1 MLYLILMKT
10 EIDPKTTERAQSFE
24 IWKNAPMPKVTLV
37 KTFDVSRLVR
47 FSRRKGLK
55 INMLMCWCIA
65 RAAKDIKE
73 FYMLPMGEKYLKYDR
88 LAVNI
93 VVPVRNGGV
102 TLCDI
107 PFSED
112 LKQFNDDYQRLTQIV
127 HETGEPH
134 NLSDDYMV
142 ISTSALPDCEID
154 TVVSIYAEVFNTP
167 FLAWG
172 KYRRHLFK
180 TLLPI
185 SFQFHH
191 AQLDGLEAAKF
202 LNTLQ
207 AEFKKVNI

>member
-1 MLYLILMKT
+1 MKT

-37 KTFDVSRLVR
+37 KTFDVGRVVRL
-47 FSRRKGLK
+47 SQRKGLK
-55 INMLMCWCIA
+55 LNMLMCWCIA

-73 FYMLPMGEKYLKYDR
+73 FYML
-88 LAVNI
+88 
-93 VVPVRNGGV
+93 
-102 TLCDI
+102 
-107 PFSED
+107 S
-112 LKQFNDDYQRLTQIV
+112 DDYLRLTQEV

-154 TVVSIYAEVFNTP
+154 AVVSIYAEVFNTP

-172 KYRRHLFK
+172 KCRHRLFK
-180 TLLPI
+180 TVLPI

-191 AQLDGLEAAKF
+191 AQMDGLEAAHF
-202 LNTLQ
+202 LNALQ
-207 AEFKKVNI
+207 AEFKKLSI

>member
-1 MLYLILMKT
+1 MKT

-37 KTFDVSRLVR
+37 KTFDVGRVVRL
-47 FSRRKGLK
+47 SRRKGLK
-55 INMLMCWCIA
+55 LNMLICWCIA
-65 RAAKDIKE
+65 RAAKDLKE
-73 FYMLPMGEKYLKYDR
+73 FYMLPMGECYLKYDR
-88 LAVNI
+88 LAVNV
-93 VVPVRNGGV
+93 VVPVKNGGV

-107 PFSED
+107 PFMDD
-112 LKQFNDDYQRLTQIV
+112 LKQFNDDYLRLTQTA

-172 KYRRHLFK
+172 KCWHRLFK
-180 TLLPI
+180 TVLPI

-191 AQLDGLEAAKF
+191 AQMDGLEAAHF
-202 LNTLQ
+202 LNGLQ
-207 AEFKKVNI
+207 AEFKKLSI

>member
-1 MLYLILMKT
+1 MKT

-37 KTFDVSRLVR
+37 KTFDVGRVVRL
-47 FSRRKGLK
+47 SRRKGLK
-55 INMLMCWCIA
+55 LNMLIYWCIA
-65 RAAKDIKE
+65 RAAKDLKE
-73 FYMLPMGEKYLKYDR
+73 FYMLPMGERYLKYDR
-88 LAVNI
+88 LAVNV
-93 VVPVRNGGV
+93 VVPVKNGGV

-107 PFSED
+107 PFSDD
-112 LKQFNDDYQRLTQIV
+112 LKQFNDDYLRLTQTV

-172 KYRRHLFK
+172 KYRHRLFK
-180 TLLPI
+180 TVLPI

-191 AQLDGLEAAKF
+191 AQMDGLEAAHF
-202 LNTLQ
+202 LNDLQ
-207 AEFKKVNI
+207 AEFKKLSI

>member
-1 MLYLILMKT
+1 
-10 EIDPKTTERAQSFE
+10 
-24 IWKNAPMPKVTLV
+24 
-37 KTFDVSRLVR
+37 
-47 FSRRKGLK
+47 
-55 INMLMCWCIA
+55 
-65 RAAKDIKE
+65 
-73 FYMLPMGEKYLKYDR
+73 MLPMGERYLKYDR
-88 LAVNI
+88 LAVNV
-93 VVPVRNGGV
+93 VVPVKSGGV

-112 LKQFNDDYQRLTQIV
+112 IKQFNEDYLRLTQQV
-127 HETGEPH
+127 YDTGEAH

-154 TVVSIYAEVFNTP
+154 AVVSIYAEVFNTP

-172 KYRRHLFK
+172 KCRRRLFK

-191 AQLDGLEAAKF
+191 AQMDGLEAAQF

-207 AEFKKVNI
+207 AVFKCRW

>member
-1 MLYLILMKT
+1 MKT

-24 IWKNAPMPKVTLV
+24 IWKNTPMPKVTLV
-37 KTFDVSRLVR
+37 KTFNVGRVVRL
-47 FSRRKGLK
+47 SRRKGLK
-55 INMLMCWCIA
+55 LNMLMCWCIA

-73 FYMLPMGEKYLKYDR
+73 FYMLPMGEHYWKYDR
-88 LAVNI
+88 LAVNM
-93 VVPVRNGGV
+93 VVPIKNGGV

-107 PFSED
+107 PFSDD
-112 LKQFNDDYQRLTQIV
+112 LKQFNEDYLRLTQMV

-134 NLSDDYMV
+134 NLSDDHMV

-172 KYRRHLFK
+172 KCRRRLFK
-180 TLLPI
+180 TVLHI

-191 AQLDGLEAAKF
+191 AQMDGLEAAHF
-202 LNTLQ
+202 LNALQ
-207 AEFKKVNI
+207 AEFNKVSI

>member
-1 MLYLILMKT
+1 MKT

-37 KTFDVSRLVR
+37 KTFNVGRVVRL
-47 FSRRKGLK
+47 SQRKGLK
-55 INMLMCWCIA
+55 LNMLMCWCIA

-73 FYMLPMGEKYLKYDR
+73 FYMLPMGERYLKYDR
-88 LAVNI
+88 LAVNV
-93 VVPVRNGGV
+93 VVPVKNGGV

-107 PFSED
+107 PFSDD
-112 LKQFNDDYQRLTQIV
+112 LKQFNDDYLRLTQKV
-127 HETGEPH
+127 HVTGEPH
-134 NLSDDYMV
+134 NLSDDCMV

-172 KYRRHLFK
+172 KCRRRLFK
-180 TLLPI
+180 TVLPI

-191 AQLDGLEAAKF
+191 AQMDGLEAAHF
-202 LNTLQ
+202 LKALQ

>member
-1 MLYLILMKT
+1 MKT

-37 KTFDVSRLVR
+37 KTFDVGRVVRL
-47 FSRRKGLK
+47 SQRKGLK
-55 INMLMCWCIA
+55 LNMLMCWCIA

-73 FYMLPMGEKYLKYDR
+73 FYMLPMGERYLKYDR
-88 LAVNI
+88 LAVNV

-107 PFSED
+107 PFSDD
-112 LKQFNDDYQRLTQIV
+112 LRQFNDDYLRLTQMV

-134 NLSDDYMV
+134 NLSDDY
-142 ISTSALPDCEID
+142 A
-154 TVVSIYAEVFNTP
+154 VVSIYAEVFNTP

-172 KYRRHLFK
+172 KCRHRLFK
-180 TLLPI
+180 TVLPI

-191 AQLDGLEAAKF
+191 AQMDGIEAAHF
-202 LNTLQ
+202 LNVLQ
-207 AEFKKVNI
+207 AEFKKVSI

>member
-24 IWKNAPMPKVTLV
+24 IWKNAPMPKVTIV

-93 VVPVRNGGV
+93 VVPVGMEV
-102 TLCDI
+102 
-107 PFSED
+107 SH
-112 LKQFNDDYQRLTQIV
+112 Y
-127 HETGEPH
+127 
-134 NLSDDYMV
+134 V
-142 ISTSALPDCEID
+142 ISR
-154 TVVSIYAEVFNTP
+154 
-167 FLAWG
+167 FL
-172 KYRRHLFK
+172 R
-180 TLLPI
+180 TLSSSMTTI
-185 SFQFHH
+185 S
-191 AQLDGLEAAKF
+191 D
-202 LNTLQ
+202 
-207 AEFKKVNI
+207 

>member
-1 MLYLILMKT
+1 MKT

-37 KTFDVSRLVR
+37 KTFDVGHVVRL
-47 FSRRKGLK
+47 SKRKGLK
-55 INMLMCWCIA
+55 LNMLICWCIA
-65 RAAKDIKE
+65 RAAKDLKE
-73 FYMLPMGEKYLKYDR
+73 FYMLPMGERYLKYDR
-88 LAVNI
+88 LAVNV
-93 VVPVRNGGV
+93 VVPVKNGGV

-107 PFSED
+107 PFMDD
-112 LKQFNDDYQRLTQIV
+112 LKQFNDDYLRLTQAA

-134 NLSDDYMV
+134 NLSDDHMV

-172 KYRRHLFK
+172 KYRHRLFK
-180 TLLPI
+180 TVLPI

-191 AQLDGLEAAKF
+191 AQMDGLEAAHF
-202 LNTLQ
+202 LNDLQ
-207 AEFKKVNI
+207 AEFKKLSI

>member
-1 MLYLILMKT
+1 MKT

-37 KTFDVSRLVR
+37 KTFDVGRVVRL
-47 FSRRKGLK
+47 SRRKGLK
-55 INMLMCWCIA
+55 LNMLICWCIA
-65 RAAKDIKE
+65 RAAKDLKE
-73 FYMLPMGEKYLKYDR
+73 FYMLPMGERYLKYDR
-88 LAVNI
+88 LAVNV
-93 VVPVRNGGV
+93 VVPVKNGGV

-107 PFSED
+107 PFMDD
-112 LKQFNDDYQRLTQIV
+112 LKQFNDDYLRLTQTA

-172 KYRRHLFK
+172 KYRHKLFK
-180 TLLPI
+180 TVLPI

-191 AQLDGLEAAKF
+191 AQMDGLEAAHF
-202 LNTLQ
+202 LNDLQ
-207 AEFKKVNI
+207 AEFKKLSI